1 MQNKGIIKLF
11 ALLFGLVSIYQ
22 LSFTFKANQ
31 IEDAAKEAAIAK
43 YAETEDDYQ
52 SKRGLEEVR
61 YLDSLKTEKIKVGD
75 KFESIDVYNLLGI
88 AQYNYNEVENNAM
101 NLGLD
106 LKGGINVILQIS
118 VRDILKGLSDNS
130 KDPLFNK
137 ALDDAEELQKDSQ
150 DSYLQSFFT
159 AFDAIKGDTKL
170 ASPDIFANR
179 SLSEEIKFDMS
190 DDEVKGIIETKI
202 DESIV
207 SAFEVLRK
215 RIDKF
220 GVASPNIQRLGNT
233 GRILLELPG
242 AKDIER
248 VKDLVTKTAQLQ
260 FWETY
265 KPQEVLPYIM
275 QVNQKLVEENKENEV
290 KENVADVEEDQDE
303 TSDAIDDLTGQIETD
318 STNVADIN
326 PIGIQDYGRGESV
339 IGIFL
344 KKDREKVLAHLNA
357 AKNRTLL
364 PAEMR
369 YVKFAWGLQAEDSE
383 YSELYAIKGNRE
395 DEPRLSGAV
404 ITGADQD
411 YDQVSRPAVSM
422 QMDARGAKIWEE
434 MTKEANQTDGNIAIV
449 LDNIVYSAPGVNQA
463 GGISG
468 GRSQISGSFT
478 LAEAVDLANVLRA
491 GKLPAS
497 AEIVQADEVGPSLGQ
512 EAIDSGMLS
521 FAIALAFVLLWM
533 IFYYGKAGGFA
544 DIALLLNILLIFGV
558 LASLGAVLTL
568 PGIAGIVLTIGI
580 SVDANVLIFERIR
593 EELAKGKS
601 QKESIKDGFSNA
613 LSSILDA
620 NITTGLTALIL
631 FVFGTGPIKGFATT
645 LIIGILTSL
654 FTAIFI
660 TRLLVDWYVNRGG
673 NLDFSTGITKNLFK
687 NVNIDFLRK
696 RKIAYIISG
705 ALILASLGSLFTTGL
720 DQGIDFVGGRTYQVR
735 FDQDMSVEEVKSDL
749 HAVFESAEVKT
760 IGGANQLKISTK
772 YKVEDSSIEA
782 DEEVQSMLFK
792 ALQKY
797 LPDGMTYTE
806 FLEGSGDK
814 KIGKMLSSKVSPT
827 IADDIQKSSVWAILG
842 SLVVVFLYILF
853 RFKKWQFSLGAVA
866 AVFHDVLIV
875 MGIYSLTWRFMP
887 FSMEI
892 DQTFIAAILTVIGYS
907 LNDTVVVF
915 DRIREYFNEN
925 LGWDFDTT
933 INKSINSTIS
943 RTLNTSLTTLVVLLA
958 MFLFGADS
966 LKDLLFALILGVIV
980 GTYSSVFIATPIMY
994 DTAKKGNATD
1004 ALKNKVIEVEE
1015 EA

>member
-1 MQNKGIIKLF
+1 MQNKGLIKLF

-31 IEDAAKEAAIAK
+31 IEDKAEQIAK
-43 YAETEDDYQ
+43 
-52 SKRGLEEVR
+52 SKFDNYDAINAEEVR
-61 YLDSLKTEKIKVGD
+61 YLDSLGNTE
-75 KFESIDVYNLLGI
+75 VYNLGLK
-88 AQYNYNEVENNAM
+88 NFTYNEVKENAM

-118 VRDILKGLSDNS
+118 VKDILKGLANNS
-130 KDPLFNK
+130 KDPIFNK
-137 ALDDAEELQKDSQ
+137 ALDDATELQKDSQ
-150 DSYLQSFFT
+150 QPYVESFFT
-159 AFDAIKGDTKL
+159 AFDAIKGETKL

-179 SLSEEIKFDMS
+179 TLSDEIKFDMT
-190 DDEVKGIIETKI
+190 DDEVKSIIRVKI

-220 GVASPNIQRLGNT
+220 GVTSPNIQRLGNT

-265 KPQEVLPYIM
+265 KTEDLASYLLE
-275 QVNQKLVEENKENEV
+275 VNQSLVEAAKVNDEQKE
-290 KENVADVEEDQDE
+290 AVEEQDT
-303 TSDAIDDLTGQIETD
+303 TSNAIDLLTGQIEND
-318 STNVADIN
+318 STAVQNIN
-326 PIGIQDYGRGESV
+326 PLGIQSFGNGGPV

-344 KKDREKVLAHLNA
+344 SKDKDMVLEKLNDP
-357 AKNRTLL
+357 KNRALL

-369 YVKFAWGLQAEDSE
+369 YAKFVWGIPAKGSE
-383 YSELYAIKGNRE
+383 FLELYAIKGNRE
-395 DEPRLSGAV
+395 GEPELSGAV
-404 ITGADQD
+404 ITDARQD
-411 YDQVSRPAVSM
+411 YDQRSRPAVSM
-422 QMDARGAKIWEE
+422 QMNAKGAKIWEE
-434 MTKEANQTDGNIAIV
+434 MTRNAYETQGFIAIV
-449 LDNIVYSAPGVNQA
+449 LDEIVYSAPSVTTGPIA
-463 GGISG
+463 GGN
-468 GRSQISGSFT
+468 SQISGAFS
-478 LAEAVDLANVLRA
+478 LNEAIDLANVLRA

-512 EAIDSGMLS
+512 EAIDSGIES
-521 FAIALAFVLLWM
+521 FLLALIFVVLWM
-533 IFYYGKAGGFA
+533 VFYYGKAGGFA

-558 LASLGAVLTL
+558 LSSLGAVLTL

-593 EELAKGKS
+593 EEIAKGKG
-601 QKESIKDGFSNA
+601 QKDSIRDGFANA

-660 TRLLVDWYVNRGG
+660 TRLLIDWYHNRGG
-673 NLDFSTGITKNLFK
+673 NLDFSTGLTKNLFK
-687 NVNIDFLRK
+687 NVNIDFLKK

-705 ALILASLGSLFTTGL
+705 IVIIAGLTSLATTGL

-735 FDQDMSVEEVKSDL
+735 FAQEVSTEEVKSDL
-749 HAVFESAEVKT
+749 NAVFGSAEVKT
-760 IGGANQLKISTK
+760 IGGSNQLKISTK
-772 YKVEDSSIEA
+772 YKVEDNSTEA
-782 DEEVQSMLFK
+782 DEEVQSKLFE

-797 LPDGMTYTE
+797 LPDGITYQD
-806 FLEGSGDK
+806 FLEGSGDAK
-814 KIGKMLSSKVSPT
+814 VGKMLSSKVSPT
-827 IADDIQKSSVWAILG
+827 IADDIKKSSVWAILG

-866 AVFHDVLIV
+866 AAFHDVLIV
-875 MGIYSLTWRFMP
+875 LGIFSITWRFMP

-892 DQTFIAAILTVIGYS
+892 DQAFIAAILTVIGYS

-915 DRIREYFNEN
+915 DRIREYINEHHSWA
-925 LGWDFDTT
+925 LYKT
-933 INKSINSTIS
+933 INESLNSTLS
-943 RTLNTSLTTLVVLLA
+943 RTLNTSLTTIVVLLA
-958 MFLFGADS
+958 MFVFGTDS
-966 LKDLLFALILGVIV
+966 LRGLLFALIVGVIV
-980 GTYSSVFIATPIMY
+980 GTYSSIFIATPIMF
-994 DTAKKGNATD
+994 DTAKKGDAAE
-1004 ALKNKVIEVEE
+1004 ALKVKVKEE
-1015 EA
+1015 ENTKK